1 MSNIDKKP
9 LATGTLEQEIAEIN
23 LLLSEVG
30 IRLRALGLRL
40 VCSIEEEQTQ
50 RDNNAPLLK
59 QSMKLY
65 TEEQMK
71 EAIKIALHGFGIGGI
86 EDTIEVVA
94 SKFTPIELP
103 TDEEKREF
111 TIDFFNWLHTNQ
123 YKYNPKAKMYQKFMI
138 NETLFFTIEELMMEF
153 NKIQGGNK

>member
-1 MSNIDKKP
+1 
-9 LATGTLEQEIAEIN
+9 
-23 LLLSEVG
+23 
-30 IRLRALGLRL
+30 
-40 VCSIEEEQTQ
+40 
-50 RDNNAPLLK
+50 
-59 QSMKLY
+59 MKLY

-94 SKFTPIELP
+94 SKFTPIELT

-123 YKYNPKAKMYQKFMI
+123 YKYNPKAKMYQKMMI
-138 NETLFFTIEELMMEF
+138 NETLFFTIEELMMDF
-153 NKIQGGNK
+153 NKIQGGNNEQQ